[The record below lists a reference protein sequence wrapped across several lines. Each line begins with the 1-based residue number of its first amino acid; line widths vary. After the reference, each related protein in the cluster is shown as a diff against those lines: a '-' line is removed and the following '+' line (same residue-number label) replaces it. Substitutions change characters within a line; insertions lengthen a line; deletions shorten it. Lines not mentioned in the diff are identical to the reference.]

1 MDELKVEDF
10 MHLNPVVL
18 KSDASVIEAIKLLE
32 EHNFRHLPIVDDE
45 NRVIGIVSD
54 RDIKQVR
61 VAIDL
66 FNVSLEE
73 AEEEIVVADIMTRNV
88 ITVSPDTLLQKAAE
102 IMMIHKIG
110 ALPVV
115 ESDKIIGI
123 ITETDLLKALVW
135 ILEEE

>member
-1 MDELKVEDF
+1 M
-10 MHLNPVVL
+10 
-18 KSDASVIEAIKLLE
+18 
-32 EHNFRHLPIVDDE
+32 DDE

-115 ESDKIIGI
+115 EDDKIIGI

-135 ILEEE
+135 ILEEK